1 MKSIVSPSGLII
13 GVIAVSMSC
22 MAFIGCSREVLTESR
37 ATPVRTLRI
46 EPVSQSSV
54 NRYSAVINAIS
65 QVDLVFKG
73 GGFVEKISQKTD
85 AKGASRL
92 IAPGD
97 SIRAGEVLAVVRQK
111 DYADI
116 LMQAEGQVAQAEAYA
131 TRAKSDFERATRL
144 LASASMT
151 LSTWDGAKAANDSA
165 LAALESAQGKL
176 SEAKTAQYDSSLR
189 APFDGV
195 VIKRNIELGALVGPS
210 LPAMVVANISETK
223 AVFGV
228 PDSVVGKLKIGQLV
242 EVRIESINT
251 TLQAKISS
259 ISPSADVSSRLFP
272 VEIMLP
278 NPGMTI
284 KPGFIVSIR
293 VDSEPKQVGVV
304 IPLMSIVQTD
314 TSVKSFSVF
323 KAKSRDKK
331 LIAAQCEVVL
341 GEVVG
346 NNINVLKGLEIGD
359 TVVTFG
365 ASELKEGDV
374 LVLVP

>member
-13 GVIAVSMSC
+13 GVTAVSMSC
-22 MAFIGCSREVLTESR
+22 MAFVGCSREVLTESR
-37 ATPVRTLRI
+37 STPVRTLRI

-65 QVDLVFKG
+65 QVDLVFKS

-116 LMQAEGQVAQAEAYA
+116 LTQAEGQVAQAEAYA

-228 PDSVVGKLKIGQLV
+228 PDSIVGKLKIGQLV
-242 EVRIESINT
+242 EVRIESVNT

-272 VEIMLP
+272 VEIMLH
-278 NPGMTI
+278 NPGMII

-293 VDSEPKQVGVV
+293 VDSEPKQIGVV

-314 TSVKSFSVF
+314 TSAKSFSVF